1 MLWTKNLSSNS
12 DLIAKKDRS
21 HNFKFFRL
29 RRLPD
34 YMVYTEHI
42 LLTTWAS
49 NCTYMSL
56 LKTANYLT
64 LQLSIFP
71 LKAYFQH
78 KVQWAEHIPW
88 VYILLLTAKLPAPC
102 TRRSLEWS
110 KKWTT
115 AIKNFHLSRLLSV
128 FAILSI
134 QSATQWVTPKR
145 SYTARTAWR
154 WLYECLNNCFVSSGH
169 FRDIL
174 AFGAGANVKLPV
186 TQLTVKHSNIFQHSH
201 WWSLSTE

>member
-49 NCTYMSL
+49 NCTYMTL

-88 VYILLLTAKLPAPC
+88 VYILLLTAKLPVQPC

-115 AIKNFHLSRLLSV
+115 AIKNFHLSRLLLYLQYYPSS
-128 FAILSI
+128 LLHSGRL
-134 QSATQWVTPKR
+134 QRGATQ
-145 SYTARTAWR
+145 
-154 WLYECLNNCFVSSGH
+154 LE
-169 FRDIL
+169 
-174 AFGAGANVKLPV
+174 LPGGDYM
-186 TQLTVKHSNIFQHSH
+186 SA
-201 WWSLSTE
+201 